1 MKEDSENWQG
11 YEWTALSVT
20 TIGTLLASI
29 QGSAL
34 LIALP
39 EIMTH
44 LQTDFMT
51 IMWVILSFMLITTA
65 LVPVVGRLADMFG
78 RKNLYNAGFAI
89 FTLGSLLC
97 ALSQPQFHGR
107 DLVLYRIVQGIGGA
121 MLFANGAAIVTDAF
135 RKGRIGLGLGVNQIA
150 LAAGFL
156 LGPVIGGI
164 LTAISWQWVFLINVP
179 LGIIGT
185 VWGILKLREPV
196 SLAANQRF
204 DWKGSFTFTLGLGSL
219 LLSVS
224 LIAFPLISIN
234 YVYALFICAIL
245 FLTAFFV
252 VERGIDQPMLD
263 FELFQDKLFAHASA
277 ANALNGLAR

>member
-11 YEWTALSVT
+11 YERTALPVT
-20 TIGTLLASI
+20 TIGTLLAAVR
-29 QGSAL
+29 GSAL

-107 DLVLYRIVQGIGGA
+107 DLVLYRIVQGVGGA

-135 RKGRIGLGLGVNQIA
+135 HRGRIGLGLGVNQIA
-150 LAAGFL
+150 
-156 LGPVIGGI
+156 
-164 LTAISWQWVFLINVP
+164 
-179 LGIIGT
+179 
-185 VWGILKLREPV
+185 
-196 SLAANQRF
+196 
-204 DWKGSFTFTLGLGSL
+204 
-219 LLSVS
+219 
-224 LIAFPLISIN
+224 
-234 YVYALFICAIL
+234 
-245 FLTAFFV
+245 
-252 VERGIDQPMLD
+252 
-263 FELFQDKLFAHASA
+263 
-277 ANALNGLAR
+277 